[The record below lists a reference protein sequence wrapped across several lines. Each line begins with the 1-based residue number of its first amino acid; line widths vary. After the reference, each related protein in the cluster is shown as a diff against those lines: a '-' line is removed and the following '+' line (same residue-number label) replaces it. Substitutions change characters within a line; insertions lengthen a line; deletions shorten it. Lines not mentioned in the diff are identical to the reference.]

1 MNRRT
6 FLRGA
11 CGVML
16 GLPFLESLRARDA
29 KAGPEAAPRRFIAFF
44 MCNGVNMARFF
55 PSTRY
60 GALTDA
66 SFGADRAIAP
76 LASYRDKLLI
86 PRGIHMAPRGF
97 GWDPSAGDDHAK
109 GIGCKLTAQPLVQ
122 GSQYAA
128 GISLDQFIA
137 NKLNPPGTPALTL
150 MVGARVPNVRGHI
163 SYSGSEQPVSGENNP
178 WLAYQDLIGVTNVED
193 EALERLT
200 KRRQSVLDLVGAEY
214 EGLLKKKLSK
224 ADRDKLEMHFQTV
237 RDLEVGMGDA
247 GLIPR
252 ELPPARAAEIEGVD
266 PATVSFDAEFKKIG
280 RMQMDILALAIAT
293 RATRSATLQWGSGA
307 FGPIFKWDG
316 MNHEYNHHKLSHGNT
331 KDDDSGSVVDGYEEM
346 LYDIDR
352 WFIGE
357 YAYLLDRLAGYDE
370 GGTSVLDNSAVVFM
384 NELSNGKVHDFRD
397 LPYIIAGSCGGYFK
411 TGQYI
416 KVTRQQ
422 NTLQDEDAPHN
433 KLLTTLAN
441 AVGCTEEGGGP
452 IENFGAFGEPGEFD
466 ELKA

>member
-1 MNRRT
+1 MKRRT

-16 GLPFLESLRARDA
+16 GLPFLESLRAGDA
-29 KAGPEAAPRRFIAFF
+29 KADPASAARRFIAFF
-44 MCNGVNMARFF
+44 MCNGVNMDRFF
-55 PSTRY
+55 PSTQY
-60 GALTDA
+60 GALTAA
-66 SFGADRAIAP
+66 SFGAERAIAP
-76 LASYRDKLLI
+76 LAGYRDRLLI

-97 GWDPSAGDDHAK
+97 GWDMSAGDDHAK
-109 GIGCKLTAQPLVQ
+109 GMGCKLTAQPLVQ
-122 GSQYAA
+122 GSQYPA

-137 NKLNPPGTPALTL
+137 SKVNPPGTPALTL
-150 MVGARVPNVRGHI
+150 MVGARTPNVRGHI
-163 SYSGSEQPVSGENNP
+163 SYSGSEQPVAGENNP
-178 WLAYQDLIGVTNVED
+178 WLAYKDLIGETNLEE
-193 EALERLT
+193 EALVRLT
-200 KRRQSVLDLVGAEY
+200 KRRESVLDLVGAEY

-224 ADRDKLEMHFQTV
+224 ADREKLEMHFQTV
-237 RDLEVGMGDA
+237 RDLEVGMGNA
-247 GLIPR
+247 GVIPR
-252 ELPPARAAEIEGVD
+252 ELPPERAAEIEAINPD
-266 PATVSFDAEFKKIG
+266 TVSFDAEFKKIG

-293 RATRSATLQWGSGA
+293 GATRSATLQWGSGA
-307 FGPIFKWDG
+307 HGPIFKWDG
-316 MNHEYNHHKLSHGNT
+316 MSHEYNHHKLSHGNT

-346 LYDIDR
+346 LFNIDR

-357 YAYLLDRLAGYDE
+357 YVYLLDRLAGYDE

-416 KVTRQQ
+416 KVTGQRD
-422 NTLQDEDAPHN
+422 TVQDEDAPHN

-452 IENFGAFGEPGEFD
+452 IKNFGSFGEPGEFD
-466 ELKA
+466 QLKA

>member
-1 MNRRT
+1 MKRRT

-16 GLPFLESLRARDA
+16 GLPFLESLEPRDA
-29 KAGPEAAPRRFIAFF
+29 KADPASATRRFIAFF
-44 MCNGVNMARFF
+44 MCNGVNMDRFF
-55 PSTRY
+55 PGTQY
-60 GALTDA
+60 GALTAA
-66 SFGADRAIAP
+66 SFGAERAIAP
-76 LASYRDKLLI
+76 LAGHRDRLLI

-109 GIGCKLTAQPLVQ
+109 GMGCKLTAQPLVQ

-137 NKLNPPGTPALTL
+137 NKVNPPGTPALTL
-150 MVGARVPNVRGHI
+150 MVGAKTPNVRGHI

-178 WLAYQDLIGVTNVED
+178 WLAYQDLIGVTNLDE
-193 EALERLT
+193 EALVRLT

-224 ADRDKLEMHFQTV
+224 ADREKLEMHFQTV
-237 RDLEVGMGDA
+237 RDLEVGMDNA
-247 GLIPR
+247 GVIPR
-252 ELPPARAAEIEGVD
+252 ELPPERVTEIEGINPD
-266 PATVSFDAEFKKIG
+266 TVSFDAEFKKIG

-293 RATRSATLQWGSGA
+293 GATRSATLQWGSGA
-307 FGPIFKWDG
+307 HGPIFKWDG
-316 MNHEYNHHKLSHGNT
+316 MSHEYNHHKLSHGNT
-331 KDDDSGSVVDGYEEM
+331 KDDDSGSAVDGYEEM
-346 LYDIDR
+346 LFNIDR

-357 YAYLLDRLAGYDE
+357 YGYLLDRLAGYDE

-397 LPYIIAGSCGGYFK
+397 LPYIIAGSCGGYLK

-416 KVTRQQ
+416 KVTRQS
-422 NTLQDEDAPHN
+422 NTVQDEDAPHN

-452 IENFGAFGEPGEFD
+452 ITNFGAFGEPGEFD
-466 ELKA
+466 QLKA

>member
-1 MNRRT
+1 MKRRT

-29 KAGPEAAPRRFIAFF
+29 KADPASAARRFIAFF
-44 MCNGVNMARFF
+44 MCNGVNMDRFF
-55 PSTRY
+55 PSTQY
-60 GALTDA
+60 GALTAA
-66 SFGADRAIAP
+66 SFGAERAIAP
-76 LASYRDKLLI
+76 LAGYRDRLLI

-97 GWDPSAGDDHAK
+97 GWDMSAGDDHAK
-109 GIGCKLTAQPLVQ
+109 GMGCKLTAQPLVQ

-128 GISLDQFIA
+128 GLSLDQFIA
-137 NKLNPPGTPALTL
+137 NKINPPGTPALTL
-150 MVGARVPNVRGHI
+150 MVGARTPNVRGHI
-163 SYSGSEQPVSGENNP
+163 SYSGSEQPVAGENNP
-178 WLAYQDLIGVTNVED
+178 WLAYQDLIGVTNLEE
-193 EALERLT
+193 EALVRLT
-200 KRRQSVLDLVGAEY
+200 KRRESVLDLVGAEY

-224 ADRDKLEMHFQTV
+224 ADREKLEMHFQTV
-237 RDLEVGMGDA
+237 RDLEVGMGNA
-247 GLIPR
+247 GVIPR
-252 ELPPARAAEIEGVD
+252 ELPPERAAEIEGINPD
-266 PATVSFDAEFKKIG
+266 TVSFDAEFKKIG

-293 RATRSATLQWGSGA
+293 GATRSATLQWGSGA
-307 FGPIFKWDG
+307 HGPIFKWDG
-316 MNHEYNHHKLSHGNT
+316 MSHEYNHHKLSHGNT

-346 LYDIDR
+346 LFNIDR

-357 YAYLLDRLAGYDE
+357 YVYLLDRLAGYDE

-416 KVTRQQ
+416 KVTGQRD
-422 NTLQDEDAPHN
+422 TVQDEDAPHN

-452 IENFGAFGEPGEFD
+452 IKNFGSFGEPGEFD
-466 ELKA
+466 QLKA

>member
-1 MNRRT
+1 MKRRT

-16 GLPFLESLRARDA
+16 GLPFLESLEPRDA
-29 KAGPEAAPRRFIAFF
+29 KADPASATRRFIVFF
-44 MCNGVNMARFF
+44 MCNGVNMDRFF
-55 PSTRY
+55 PGTQY
-60 GALTDA
+60 GALTAA
-66 SFGADRAIAP
+66 SFGAERAIAP
-76 LASYRDKLLI
+76 LAAYRDRLLI

-97 GWDPSAGDDHAK
+97 GWDESAGDDHAK
-109 GIGCKLTAQPLVQ
+109 GMGCKLTAQPLVE
-122 GSQYAA
+122 GSQYPA

-137 NKLNPPGTPALTL
+137 NKINPPGTPALTL
-150 MVGARVPNVRGHI
+150 MVGAKTPNVRGHI
-163 SYSGSEQPVSGENNP
+163 SYSGSEQPVTGENNP
-178 WLAYQDLIGVTNVED
+178 WLAYQDLIGVTNLDE
-193 EALERLT
+193 EALVRLT

-237 RDLEVGMGDA
+237 RDLEVGMDNA
-247 GLIPR
+247 GVIPR
-252 ELPPARAAEIEGVD
+252 ELPPERVTEIEGINPD
-266 PATVSFDAEFKKIG
+266 TVSFDAEFKKIG

-293 RATRSATLQWGSGA
+293 GATRSATLQWGSGA
-307 FGPIFKWDG
+307 HGPIFKWDG
-316 MNHEYNHHKLSHGNT
+316 MSHEYNHHKLSHGNT
-331 KDDDSGSVVDGYEEM
+331 KDDDSGSTVDGYEEM
-346 LYDIDR
+346 LYNIDR
-352 WFIGE
+352 WYIGE
-357 YAYLLDRLAGYDE
+357 YIYLLDRLAGYDE

-384 NELSNGKVHDFRD
+384 NELSHGKYHDFRD

-416 KVTRQQ
+416 KVTRQSD
-422 NTLQDEDAPHN
+422 TVQDQDAPHN

-452 IENFGAFGEPGEFD
+452 ITNFGSFGEPGEFD

>member
-29 KAGPEAAPRRFIAFF
+29 KADAPAAPRRFIAFF
-44 MCNGVNMARFF
+44 MCNGVNMDRFF
-55 PSTRY
+55 PSTQY
-60 GALTDA
+60 GALTAA
-66 SFGADRAIAP
+66 SFGADRAIAA
-76 LASYRDKLLI
+76 LAPYRDRLLI
-86 PRGIHMAPRGF
+86 PRGIHMVPRGF
-97 GWDPSAGDDHAK
+97 GWDMSAGDDHAK
-109 GIGCKLTAQPLVQ
+109 GMGCKLTAQPLVQ
-122 GSQYAA
+122 GSQYPA

-137 NKLNPPGTPALTL
+137 NKINPPGTPALTL
-150 MVGARVPNVRGHI
+150 MIGAKSPNVRGHI

-178 WLAYQDLIGVTNVED
+178 WLAYKDLIGETDLEE
-193 EALERLT
+193 EALVRLT
-200 KRRQSVLDLVGAEY
+200 KRRESVLDLVGAEY
-214 EGLLKKKLSK
+214 EGLLKRKLSK
-224 ADRDKLEMHFQTV
+224 ADRDKLDMHFQTV
-237 RDLEVGMGDA
+237 RDLEVDMGNA

-252 ELPPARAAEIEGVD
+252 ELPAERAAEIEGID
-266 PATVSFDAEFKKIG
+266 PNRVAFDAEFKKIG

-293 RATRSATLQWGSGA
+293 GATRSATLQWGSGA
-307 FGPIFKWDG
+307 HGPIFTWDG
-316 MNHEYNHHKLSHGNT
+316 MSHEYNHHKLSHGNT
-331 KDDDSGSVVDGYEEM
+331 KDDDSGSAVDGYEEM
-346 LYDIDR
+346 LYNIDR

-357 YAYLLDRLAGYDE
+357 YVVLLDRLAGYDE

-384 NELSNGKVHDFRD
+384 NELSDGRMHDFRD

-416 KVTRQQ
+416 KVTRQRDTVQ
-422 NTLQDEDAPHN
+422 SEDAPHN

-452 IENFGAFGEPGEFD
+452 IKSFGAFGEEGEFD